1 MKKRSSSIA
10 VSKLARYASDPNSV
24 FDKVDAGAV
33 KYGNRAHNAIGAGPS
48 AIKFAILAAALI
60 AAAHYLGFILSLIH
74 I

>member
-48 AIKFAILAAALI
+48 AIKFAFLAAALI
-60 AAAHYLGFILSLIH
+60 AAAHYLGFI
-74 I
+74 